1 VNRHNAANPDLT
13 GTTAIVTGAN
23 SGVGLATATTL
34 ASRGAN
40 VVLAV
45 RDTAKGAD
53 AAKTIAGDAEVRE
66 LDLTDLASIRRFAAR
81 WTGQVDLLINNAG
94 VSVPQLLRTA
104 DGFELSFGTN
114 YLGHF
119 ALTILLLPHITGRV
133 VSLASMAERMG
144 RIDFEDLHWRHR
156 TYNEFKA
163 YAASKLANVLFTAE
177 LQRRLSRAGSSVIA
191 LAAHPGLVSTQI
203 YRQSTGIMAR
213 IVPMLGQTPE
223 DGALP
228 VLYAATA
235 DLPGGSFTGPE
246 HWMHMRRGATQIN
259 CSKTARDPKTAQ
271 RLWDVSERVT
281 GTSLPALEALGRRNP
296 PSAGRQ
302 DGPSDV

>member
-23 SGVGLATATTL
+23 SGVGLATATAL

-119 ALTILLLPHITGRV
+119 ALTNLLLPHITGRV

-144 RIDFEDLHWRHR
+144 RIDFEDLHWRRR

-177 LQRRLSRAGSSVIA
+177 LQRRLRRAGSSVIA
-191 LAAHPGLVSTQI
+191 LVAHPGLVSTQI

-213 IVPMLGQTPE
+213 IVPMFGQTPE
-223 DGALP
+223 EGALP

-235 DLPGGSFTGPE
+235 DLPGGGFTGPE
-246 HWMHMRRGATQIN
+246 RWMHMRGGVTLIN
-259 CSKTARDPKTAQ
+259 RSKTARDPQLAQ
-271 RLWDVSERVT
+271 RLWDVSEQVT
-281 GTSLPALEALGRRNP
+281 RIPFRLDKVS
-296 PSAGRQ
+296 
-302 DGPSDV
+302 

>member
-1 VNRHNAANPDLT
+1 VNRRNAANPDLT

-34 ASRGAN
+34 ANRGAH
-40 VVLAV
+40 VILAV
-45 RDTAKGAD
+45 RDTEKGAD
-53 AAKTIAGDAEVRE
+53 AAQTIAVDAEVRE
-66 LDLTDLASIRRFAAR
+66 LDLADLASIRRFAAG

-104 DGFELSFGTN
+104 DEFELSFGTN

-119 ALTILLLPHITGRV
+119 ALTNLLLPHITGRV

-144 RIDFEDLHWRHR
+144 RIDFEDLHWRRR

-177 LQRRLSRAGSSVIA
+177 LQRRLRRAGSSVIA
-191 LAAHPGLVSTQI
+191 LVAHPGLVSTQI

-213 IVPMLGQTPE
+213 IVPMFGQTPE

-235 DLPGGSFTGPE
+235 DLPGGGFTGPE
-246 HWMHMRRGATQIN
+246 RWMHMRGGATQIN
-259 CSKTARDPKTAQ
+259 RSKTARDPKTAR
-271 RLWDVSERVT
+271 RLWDVSEQIT
-281 GTSLPALEALGRRNP
+281 QTSFPATEALHRSNRLG
-296 PSAGRQ
+296 SSRQ
-302 DGPSDV
+302 DRPTDV